1 MSGQPSSHSTKENL
15 ASPSSSV
22 SVEKLQQCIR
32 DAVRS
37 SREHEEVLAF
47 IGENNG
53 WTLEE
58 LLEEPQ
64 KITKLDLFL
73 VNIEKVPELRF
84 FPFLT
89 VLKFQH
95 VGLTSMAE
103 LKPLVC
109 LEELWLPQNEI
120 RKIEGLEGMS
130 KLRKL
135 YLNGNFLTSME
146 GLPVLKHLR
155 ELWLSQ
161 NEITTISHL
170 ENVRKIRSLVLACNP
185 IHSLEEGFGPFLS
198 SLHTLNLA
206 GCRIY
211 SFHHVLFL
219 SSLPCLRTLWF
230 SDPLYGD
237 NGICRLNNYTTFTL
251 HVLGSLE
258 MLDYAAVTPEQRT
271 LADSIYSK
279 KRVYYSMRIHTL
291 DRNFSILSQHAQLLA
306 EEKVN
311 RARGIR
317 RHLMHHLNGIQN
329 ELAERAAYGKGSVF
343 EPAAIFPT
351 PKLEE
356 VKSLLQHA
364 VGTREVELRNISKR
378 LAEAVTSSYSMV
390 HHLKQQL
397 CVELNTG
404 GNIRLDEV
412 SPKDSWSESAHELV
426 FARFKAENYK
436 KYGINGV
443 QINRV
448 FRVVNRGLRLRFD
461 DRVKEMDIDLSNSHN
476 RKSLLCLFSV
486 VPTTRA
492 GEDAFLQYMMA
503 YGMDNPSGYWKK
515 DSVLHPLLASP
526 SEGVPL
532 TNSIFIADEE
542 RLNTCLKIG
551 HINGVNSNSNA
562 LTARLFVFRVFLGKS
577 VTALGGTGPR
587 DDSTTFMRGGK
598 KVIRKEYGADVFSVY
613 RTHPED
619 SNVRVWY
626 CFDRTLVLPEL
637 LIDFTYSTIAPL
649 TVAPAMKL
657 LSSSEPL
664 RKYFD
669 NIIRCSAGSDC
680 NDLQNVCYHLAAF
693 MKWCEPGAFDQFAKE
708 ESDKA
713 LQKGAALLAMVSG
726 GEGGPSNGRSVS
738 SKKGTP
744 SISAGASSPGNSE
757 SLGTLSREAF
767 TDYAA
772 SVDCNPEALSFCGLR
787 LKGFTS
793 ISQEFASTGVYSMLF
808 ILDLSRNKITHCSWF
823 SIATAFPNLKHF
835 NLSDNEIT
843 SLDLQMCVMPQ
854 IQTLD
859 VSYNKLTD
867 LSEIESIPVSFPKI
881 QRLSIN
887 NNPMMAKKNAECI
900 ALSFFGDTDLIRL
913 NDIDL
918 LNSIYLPLPC
928 MLKKR
933 SFEFRDTP
941 KGEPP
946 MALKYLLRVAYQNAR
961 LSTGGGVV
969 GVNNQFSSQG
979 GWDLLSLDNEGVP
992 EHFFEE
998 AIRQVEDLELRKR
1011 TSTMVVALHE
1021 AESASEDGGYESFF
1035 SSVPSF
1041 QYSKSALRNIDW
1053 VKWVSNLQHL
1063 ILRTHNLMEITPVL
1077 QLEQLEVLDVED
1089 NCIVSLPDLSSLVH
1103 LKVLNVSFNEI
1114 STIATIGVIPE
1125 LRCLNASGN
1134 MIETLDGA
1142 LMGQLLKLE
1151 ELFIAKNRFM
1161 NKTDFYCLKDLPQ
1174 LITLDLAENPMVS
1187 ADKTA
1192 QELEEIRFFF
1202 IYHFR
1207 RIKVLDSQPISQAES
1222 QKARDVYAGKL
1233 SSSLLA
1239 ERAGVQKKAWD
1250 TVKDLDLSHC
1260 FLREITSMLEP
1271 FTRLEVLRLDYNL
1284 LTRLDGLSSLRTL
1297 KILNLSHNKIG
1308 NASPVFIGNA
1318 LHHLNML
1325 ESLSLEA
1332 NQISDIS
1339 AFRLDCPRLK
1349 FLNLKNNDLQRL
1361 DKAFAKLPELREVIL
1376 DQNKLRGFGSECF
1389 AGCQYLAEISADENV
1404 IRVTDG
1410 LQNLQCLEGLSLASN
1425 RLSDQNQF
1433 FADLRGIQLTHLT
1446 AMANPL
1452 SRKSRYRSSCITYFP
1467 TLKILDGKPIS
1478 FEEREKAE
1486 NTHSVELVSPPNV
1499 VIDMNFNSVAGSIDR
1514 IAADRVGA
1522 PELPHQQQRTAHSL
1536 PSAQVRLQ
1544 PMSLTFSNGKPVIQN
1559 PSRRSLN
1566 MTRGRDRF

>member
-1 MSGQPSSHSTKENL
+1 MSGQPSSHSSKENL
-15 ASPSSSV
+15 ASPSPAI
-22 SVEKLQQCIR
+22 SVEKLQQYIR
-32 DAVRS
+32 ESVRS
-37 SREHEEVLAF
+37 SRETEEVLSF

-53 WTLEE
+53 WTVED
-58 LLEEPQ
+58 LLDEPQ

-73 VNIEKVPELRF
+73 VNIEKVPEVRF
-84 FPFLT
+84 FPFVT
-89 VLKFQH
+89 ILKFQH

-103 LKPLVC
+103 MKPLVC
-109 LEELWLPQNEI
+109 LEELWLSQNEI
-120 RKIEGLEGMS
+120 KKIEGLEGMTR
-130 KLRKL
+130 LRRL
-135 YLNGNFLTSME
+135 YLNGNRLTSME

-170 ENVRKIRSLVLACNP
+170 ENVRKIRTLVLASNP
-185 IHSLEEGFGPFLS
+185 IHSLEEGFGSFLA
-198 SLHTLNLA
+198 SLHSLNLSA
-206 GCRIY
+206 CRIY

-219 SSLPCLRTLWF
+219 SCLPSLRTLWF

-258 MLDYAAVTPEQRT
+258 MLDYIPVTSEQRT

-291 DRNFSILSQHAQLLA
+291 DRNFSILSQHAQALA
-306 EEKVN
+306 EEKIN

-329 ELAERAAYGKGSVF
+329 ELAERTAYGKGSVF
-343 EPAAIFPT
+343 DPAAIFPT

-378 LAEAVTSSYSMV
+378 LAEALTLSYNMTQQ
-390 HHLKQQL
+390 LKQQL

-426 FARFKAENYK
+426 FARFKPENYK

-486 VPTTRA
+486 VPTTRS
-492 GEDAFLQYMMA
+492 GEDVLLQYMIA
-503 YGMDNPSGYWKK
+503 YGMDNPSGSWKK
-515 DSVLHPLLASP
+515 DSVLHPILPPP

-542 RLNTCLKIG
+542 RLNACLKMG
-551 HINGVNSNSNA
+551 HINGVNSNPNF

-577 VTALGGTGPR
+577 VTALGGTGSR
-587 DDSTTFMRGGK
+587 DDASTFMRGGK

-649 TVAPAMKL
+649 TVSPALKM
-657 LSSSEPL
+657 LSSAEPI

-669 NIIRCSAGSDC
+669 SIILCSSGSDS
-680 NDLQNVCYHLAAF
+680 NDVQNVCYHLAAF

-726 GEGGPSNGRSVS
+726 GEGGTGNGRSGS
-738 SKKGTP
+738 SKKGG
-744 SISAGASSPGNSE
+744 SSSAAAPGNSG
-757 SLGTLSREAF
+757 SLGTLCREAF
-767 TDYAA
+767 TEYAVA
-772 SVDCNPEALSFCGLR
+772 VDCDPNSLSFCALR
-787 LKGFTS
+787 LKGFTC
-793 ISQEFASTGVYSMLF
+793 ISQELASAAVYSMLS

-823 SIATAFPNLKHF
+823 SIATVFPNLKHF
-835 NLSDNEIT
+835 NLSDNEIA
-843 SLDLQMCVMPQ
+843 SLDLQLCVMPQ

-867 LSEIESIPVSFPKI
+867 LNEIEAVPVSFPKI

-918 LNSIYLPLPC
+918 LNTVYLPLPC
-928 MLKKR
+928 ILKKR
-933 SFEFRDTP
+933 SFDFRNTP
-941 KGEPP
+941 KNDPSI
-946 MALKYLLRVAYQNAR
+946 ALKYLLRMAYQNAR
-961 LSTGGGVV
+961 LSCGSGGGLIN
-969 GVNNQFSSQG
+969 GQTCAG

-1021 AESASEDGGYESFF
+1021 AESTCEYGGYESFF
-1035 SSVPSF
+1035 ASIPSF
-1041 QYSKSALRNIDW
+1041 QYCKSAMRKIEWVEWLPNLR
-1053 VKWVSNLQHL
+1053 HL
-1063 ILRTHNLMEITPVL
+1063 VLRSHNVMDISPVL
-1077 QLEQLEVLDVED
+1077 PLQQLEVLDMQD
-1089 NCIVSLPDLSSLVH
+1089 NCISSLPELSSLTH
-1103 LKVLNVSFNEI
+1103 LRTLNISFNEL
-1114 STIATIGVIPE
+1114 STIATLGVIPQ
-1125 LRCLNASGN
+1125 LRCLNVSGN
-1134 MIETLDGA
+1134 MIDTLDGT
-1142 LMGQLLKLE
+1142 LMAQFLKLE

-1174 LITLDLAENPMVS
+1174 LITLDLAGNPMVS
-1187 ADKTA
+1187 MDKSTP
-1192 QELEEIRFFF
+1192 ELEEIRFFF

-1207 RIKVLDSQPISQAES
+1207 RIKVLDSQPISQAEC

-1233 SSSLLA
+1233 SASLLA
-1239 ERAGVQKKAWD
+1239 ERAGVQKKSWD
-1250 TVKDLDLSHC
+1250 SVKDLDLSHC
-1260 FLREITSMLEP
+1260 FLREITSMLDS
-1271 FTRLEVLRLDYNL
+1271 FTRMEILRLDHNL
-1284 LTRLDGLSSLRTL
+1284 LARLDGLMGLRTV
-1297 KILNLSHNKIG
+1297 KVLNLSHNKIG
-1308 NASPVFIGNA
+1308 SASPIAVGNA
-1318 LHHLNML
+1318 LHHLNNL

-1339 AFRLDCPRLK
+1339 GLRLDCPRLK
-1349 FLNLKNNDLQRL
+1349 FFNLKNNDIQRL
-1361 DKAFAKLPELREVIL
+1361 DKAFTKLPELREIIL
-1376 DQNKLRGFGSECF
+1376 DQNKLRGFPSECF
-1389 AGCQYLAEISADENV
+1389 SGCQYLAEISADENV

-1410 LQNLQCLEGLSLASN
+1410 LQNLQYLEGLSLASN
-1425 RLSDQNQF
+1425 RIGDQNQLLS
-1433 FADLRGIQLTHLT
+1433 DLRGIQLTRLT
-1446 AMANPL
+1446 VTANPI
-1452 SRKSRYRSSCITYFP
+1452 SRKSRYRSSLIAYFP
-1467 TLKILDGKPIS
+1467 TLKVLDGKLIS

-1486 NTHSVELVSPPNV
+1486 NAHSVELVSPPNV
-1499 VIDMNFNSVAGSIDR
+1499 VMDMNFNGVAGSVDR
-1514 IAADRVGA
+1514 IAADRVGG
-1522 PELPHQQQRTAHSL
+1522 PEPPHPQQRTTHSL

-1544 PMSLTFSNGKPVIQN
+1544 PMSLTFSNGKQVLQN
-1559 PSRRSLN
+1559 PSRRSIN